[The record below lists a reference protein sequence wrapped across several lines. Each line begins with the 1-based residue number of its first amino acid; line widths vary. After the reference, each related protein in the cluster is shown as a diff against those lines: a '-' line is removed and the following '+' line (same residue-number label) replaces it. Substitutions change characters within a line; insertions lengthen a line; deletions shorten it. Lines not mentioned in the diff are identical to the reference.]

1 MRHFTPINYTKNSAL
16 KLITLVFLII
26 LYLPIIN
33 LIVFSFNDSK
43 RNIVWRG
50 FTSKYY
56 EKLFENEMLFVGE
69 RDFRVEGEFLVADV
83 VIPHIPM
90 NAGMKIWGW
99 VDMPS
104 TSYEF
109 STCDPTVGDQ
119 VNYYAERYSLGTN
132 AIDVLNY
139 PGKYIDFGDWVVQTP
154 AEITDPN
161 VDFELVVDFHYVEEE

>member
-1 MRHFTPINYTKNSAL
+1 MSVT
-16 KLITLVFLII
+16 
-26 LYLPIIN
+26 
-33 LIVFSFNDSK
+33 
-43 RNIVWRG
+43 
-50 FTSKYY
+50 
-56 EKLFENEMLFVGE
+56 
-69 RDFRVEGEFLVADV
+69 FRVEGDFLVADV

-119 VNYYAERYSLGTN
+119 VNYYAESYSLGTN

-139 PGKYIDFGDWVVQTP
+139 PGKYIDFGDWVVQSHQQKSPIRMPILNWSSTF
-154 AEITDPN
+154 TT
-161 VDFELVVDFHYVEEE
+161 